1 MKCDQD
7 YLGLSVLKKNKIVN
21 ELKMNE
27 LMMNL
32 FDKIPIRTN
41 LEYKLQIED
50 LKSES
55 YKDIYKPK
63 KNHPSNHSTLGKPLS
78 CHSS

>member
-7 YLGLSVLKKNKIVN
+7 YLGLCVLKNNKIVN

-63 KNHPSNHSTLGKPLS
+63 KIILRIIQR
-78 CHSS
+78 

>member
-7 YLGLSVLKKNKIVN
+7 YLGLCVLKKNKIVN

-63 KNHPSNHSTLGKPLS
+63 KIILRIIQR
-78 CHSS
+78 